1 MNQDAF
7 DELMAATDSALAI
20 VTTVAEGQRAGCLV
34 GFHGQAGIDPPHYA
48 VWLSKANH
56 TYRVALRARHL
67 AVHFLSEDDFAL
79 AERFGTTS
87 GEDTDTFAGLAVE
100 DGPGGLPLLTALPH
114 RLVGRRTALLDLNG
128 DHVCVHLDVE
138 SAQSPGGSSASAL
151 SALRLHRAVHLRPG
165 HDADER
171 AVDPAAHEHHAA
183 D

>member
-20 VTTVAEGQRAGCLV
+20 VTTVAEGERAGCLV
-34 GFHGQAGIDPPHYA
+34 GFHGQAGIEPPHYA

-56 TYRVALRARHL
+56 TYRVTLRSSHL

-100 DGPGGLPLLTALPH
+100 DGPGGVPLLKALPN

-128 DHVCVHLDVE
+128 DHVCLHLAVE
-138 SAQSPGGSSASAL
+138 SASSRGDLA
-151 SALRLHRAVHLRPG
+151 ALRLHRAVHLRPG
-165 HDADER
+165 HEADER
-171 AVDPAAHEHHAA
+171 AVDPTG
-183 D
+183 